1 MSQEFSCSG
10 RVEYGMRGVLTS
22 SWAWGRLET
31 SPSQLRLSAPI
42 FGEILFAPD
51 DVVGLERFVRI
62 PILSW
67 GVKVRHIRMDVARA
81 VHFLTISGPTALLK
95 GIQESGFSP
104 RATEQDQCLKCGTA
118 MELKSDSCSQC
129 GWSYRASRTG
139 EA

>member
-1 MSQEFSCSG
+1 MRLEFSCSG
-10 RVEYGMRGVLTS
+10 TVEYGKGGFLTS
-22 SWAWGRLET
+22 SWAWGRLES

-42 FGEILFAPD
+42 FGEIVFAPD

-67 GVKVRHIRMDVARA
+67 GVKVRHIRTDVARA
-81 VHFLTISGPTALLK
+81 VHFMSVSGPTALLK

-104 RATEQDQCLKCGTA
+104 RATEQDECLKCGTA
-118 MELKSDSCSQC
+118 MEPESENCSKC
-129 GWSYRASRTG
+129 GWSYRSSRTG